1 MRKHI
6 PGIALGFL
14 LGVSVLLL
22 QGSYKIEPLV
32 FSEEQLRKK
41 HTFWCNE
48 PFKNTTR
55 DIKRI
60 AIGPVRVLEDKNII
74 VYKDSRTGREHA
86 LINVRCEFSMA
97 DEFVVIEDLKLNVY
111 L

>member
-1 MRKHI
+1 MPKHL
-6 PGIALGFL
+6 PGFTVGLFAGLSL
-14 LGVSVLLL
+14 LLL
-22 QGSYKIEPLV
+22 QGSYQREPLV
-32 FSEEQLRKK
+32 FTDEQLRRK

-48 PFKNTTR
+48 PFRNTTR

-74 VYKDSRTGREHA
+74 IYKDSRTGREHA
-86 LINVRCEFSMA
+86 LINVRCEFSMS
-97 DEFVVIEDLKLNVY
+97 DEFVLIEGTNINVY